1 MSIFRNDTLGSW
13 TRGGQAIVHNVRMT
27 TQVFY
32 QTILAGFIIWIIGTL
47 WYAFEKSTEYE
58 QFVLVKLAE
67 ATIKV
72 DAAAGTNDPV
82 QFRTPEGQAYW
93 TSADWLVASTLAKKT
108 LHAFET
114 YLLHG
119 ALLSGLFTLVI
130 LAWAWFYFTRTGRG
144 LGSNEYLRGARFG
157 TIRQVKRALWRQTK
171 GPLVIGNVP
180 VPEAYEPEHI
190 LLCGAPG
197 TGKTN
202 LIVGM
207 LDGIRKSGRRAI
219 VYDTAGTFVEKF
231 YRQGTDMLL
240 NPLDQRAARW
250 SPWVDVPRDY
260 HYDQIAESTIPDKHG
275 DPFWAKA
282 ARGTLVA
289 VMRKLARQKH
299 TYVSVLLDRLLRSK
313 LKDLSAFVTGTDAA
327 AFISTEGERTSAG
340 IQAEL
345 ASVMRSFGYLD
356 DTEDGFSIR
365 DWVEKGAEGSWL
377 FITVKADQLPSLRP
391 LITVWLDI
399 AISAIMSLTPD
410 RDRRLYCVIDE
421 LPTLHKLPSLSD
433 FLARARKYGGCGIL
447 GFQSYPQLKA
457 TYGKDDAAAIT
468 GYCSTWVALRA
479 NDTDTAEH
487 VSINLGQVEQVEANE
502 GMSYGVNDMRD
513 GVNLSRMQ
521 VTRPLVMSTEVTNL
535 PNLVGFLRF
544 GRNLPVVRFDSRFN
558 DVPSLGPAFLERT
571 TPPIQ
576 IDKAG
581 MLVRIA
587 HAEARVREAMEREAT
602 QSSPPA
608 THGEIK
614 PAKPSASSEFA
625 PTPPPQP
632 DLFTPVASNLD
643 PQRVEDIL
651 LNDKNAEL
659 PAPAR
664 TLWTILAGKQGEIRS
679 DLVQHG
685 RDDGPRERA
694 RPA

>member
-1 MSIFRNDTLGSW
+1 M
-13 TRGGQAIVHNVRMT
+13 
-27 TQVFY
+27 
-32 QTILAGFIIWIIGTL
+32 AGFIIWIIGTL

-58 QFVLVKLAE
+58 RFVLVKLAE

-108 LHAFET
+108 LHAFEV

-119 ALLSGLFTLVI
+119 ALLSGLFTLVM

-313 LKDLSAFVTGTDAA
+313 LKDLAAFVTGTDAA

-365 DWVEKGAEGSWL
+365 DWVAKGADGSWL

-581 MLVRIA
+581 MLIRIA
-587 HAEARVREAMEREAT
+587 HAEARVREAMEREAM
-602 QSSPPA
+602 QASPPA
-608 THGEIK
+608 TDGEIK
-614 PAKPSASSEFA
+614 PAKPSVSSKSV

-632 DLFTPVASNLD
+632 ELFTLPAQNID

-651 LNDKNAEL
+651 LNDENAEL
-659 PAPAR
+659 PAPAGN
-664 TLWTILAGKQGEIRS
+664 LWTILAGKQGEIRS